1 MCLQLSQRSFQLVA
15 NRTNEIRVYEY
26 LAACE
31 LYRLTGYSKYHNVI
45 KDLAL
50 SHELISINSDR
61 KLYGDIVYLTTRRS
75 VSITICNTMIDTI
88 RAETKEMI
96 TNQSENRKNLDDVLH
111 IIVLNH
117 MITNSQYIALL
128 EEEINYQMSEIEER
142 DENFFE
148 NPLSILILS
157 EIIHNQKEGNES

>member
-1 MCLQLSQRSFQLVA
+1 M
-15 NRTNEIRVYEY
+15 TI
-26 LAACE
+26 
-31 LYRLTGYSKYHNVI
+31 SK
-45 KDLAL
+45 
-50 SHELISINSDR
+50 
-61 KLYGDIVYLTTRRS
+61 
-75 VSITICNTMIDTI
+75 TMRDTM
-88 RAETKEMI
+88 RGETKKMI
-96 TNQSENRKNLDDVLH
+96 NNQSENRKNLDDVLH

-128 EEEINYQMSEIEER
+128 EEKINYQMSEIEER